1 MTPRGRLPVFI
12 QMGFAG
18 HRDSLPRFSRRSAQ
32 WCESSPVFL
41 SNKVRGGTKPAFGFS
56 RMHFM
61 MPRKPIPPLPRCA
74 SRNREAGQMVPYR
87 RMAGILCRDRM
98 GNAVRCISHHSVLHQ
113 SSQYGASAIAARC
126 VFKGSLAPI
135 SAHTIF
141 PKQGGRCQE
150 RPKAQKSTSK
160 PAIKVALGMGKP
172 AFIS

>member
-1 MTPRGRLPVFI
+1 
-12 QMGFAG
+12 
-18 HRDSLPRFSRRSAQ
+18 
-32 WCESSPVFL
+32 
-41 SNKVRGGTKPAFGFS
+41 
-56 RMHFM
+56 
-61 MPRKPIPPLPRCA
+61 
-74 SRNREAGQMVPYR
+74 MVPYR
-87 RMAGILCRDRM
+87 RMVGILCRDRT
-98 GNAVRCISHHSVLHQ
+98 GNAVRCIGHHSVLQQ
-113 SSQYGASAIAARC
+113 STQRGASAIAVQC

>member
-1 MTPRGRLPVFI
+1 MSRGRLLVFI
-12 QMGFAG
+12 QTGFAG
-18 HRDSLPRFSRRSAQ
+18 QRNSLPHFSRRSAQ

-41 SNKVRGGTKPAFGFS
+41 SNKVRGGMEPAFGFS

-87 RMAGILCRDRM
+87 RMAGMQPRGGT
-98 GNAVRCISHHSVLHQ
+98 GNAVRCISHRNVLHQ
-113 SSQYGASAIAARC
+113 PTQRAASDIAARC
-126 VFKGSLAPI
+126 VSERGSAPI
-135 SAHTIF
+135 STHAVF
-141 PKQGGRCQE
+141 PKQGGRYPGHQ
-150 RPKAQKSTSK
+150 KAQNSTSK

>member
-1 MTPRGRLPVFI
+1 MSRGRLLVFI

-18 HRDSLPRFSRRSAQ
+18 HRDSLPRLFRRSAQ
-32 WCESSPVFL
+32 WCEYSPVFL
-41 SNKVRGGTKPAFGFS
+41 SNKVRGGMEPAFGFS

-87 RMAGILCRDRM
+87 RMAGILCRDRT
-98 GNAVRCISHHSVLHQ
+98 GNAVRCIGHHSVLHQ

-126 VFKGSLAPI
+126 VFEGGMEHI
-135 SAHTIF
+135 SAHTSF
-141 PKQGGRCQE
+141 PEQEGRCLE
-150 RPKAQKSTSK
+150 RSKAQNSTSK